1 MVSDA
6 RSSIPSSASD
16 NSAPSYDGS
25 ASDDGTATINS
36 ATIITAAS
44 AIFVVRIAVA
54 AAIVPTAAYNYPSS
68 HDCSAAI
75 DRGSPNCGPPVNCCA
90 SVN

>member
-1 MVSDA
+1 
-6 RSSIPSSASD
+6 
-16 NSAPSYDGS
+16 
-25 ASDDGTATINS
+25 
-36 ATIITAAS
+36 
-44 AIFVVRIAVA
+44 VVRIAVA
-54 AAIVPTAAYNYPSS
+54 AAIVPTAAYNCPSS